1 MREEVTELSKILVVD
16 DESHMRQLVRIYLQ
30 NAGYMVDEAV
40 DGPMALERL
49 EEGRPQLVVLDLM
62 MPGMDGFEVC
72 QHIRGI
78 DPEIPILM
86 LTARTAVED
95 KVIGLS
101 FGADDYLIKPFDG
114 RELVARVQVLL
125 RRAHLDKEQI
135 LQVEGIGLQIDL
147 AGRTVVIGESQVALT
162 PKEFEL
168 LVLLARRPGKTF
180 TREEILERIWNYEYE
195 GEQRTV
201 DSHVKNLREKLRD
214 AGVVRD
220 PLKTVWGVGY
230 KFEVGT

>member
-125 RRAHLDKEQI
+125 RRVHLDKEQI